1 MGRVALILTNA
12 EVRDRAAHWV
22 KIAPAGTRFE
32 LKEPKRTVPQSD
44 KMWAMLTD
52 LARQHLW
59 HGQRLS
65 ANDYKI
71 LFMGALNTELRI
83 VPNLEGTGFVPLGRS
98 SSDLDKDEMSQLIEL
113 IASFAAQHGIALG
126 GTE

>member
-1 MGRVALILTNA
+1 MGRVALLLTNRQ
-12 EVRDRAAHWV
+12 VRDRAAHWV
-22 KIAPAGTRFE
+22 KIAPDGTRFE

-65 ANDYKI
+65 ANDYKV
-71 LFMGALNTELRI
+71 LFMAALNTELRI
-83 VPNLEGTGFVPLGRS
+83 VPNLDGTGFVPLGRS
-98 SSDLDKDEMSQLIEL
+98 SSELGKDEMSQLIEL
-113 IASFAAQHGIALG
+113 IAEFSARHGIALG

>member
-1 MGRVALILTNA
+1 MGRVTLILSNDET
-12 EVRDRAAHWV
+12 RRRAAGWV
-22 KIAPAGTRFE
+22 MKAPPGCRFM
-32 LKEPKRTVPQSD
+32 LSEPKRTIPQSD

-65 ANDYKI
+65 ANDYKV
-71 LFMGALNTELRI
+71 LFMAALNTELRI

-98 SSDLDKDEMSQLIEL
+98 SSDLDKDEMSQLIDL
-113 IASFAAQHGIALG
+113 IAAFAAQHGIEMADV
-126 GTE
+126 

>member
-1 MGRVALILTNA
+1 MGRVALILSNDETK
-12 EVRDRAAHWV
+12 RRAAGWV
-22 KIAPAGTRFE
+22 MKAPPGCRFE

-71 LFMGALNTELRI
+71 LFMSALNTELRI

-98 SSDLDKDEMSQLIEL
+98 SSDLDRDEMSQLLEL
-113 IASFAAQHGIALG
+113 IAAFAAQHGIALG
-126 GTE
+126 GS